1 MNERYELLCPI
12 AEGGLGTVFRARDRQ
27 TGHEVAVKRTRADKA
42 DAAAVQALLQEAA
55 LQSRLHHPGIA
66 TVLGSG
72 SDAEGAYLVLEL
84 LPGESLEEALA
95 RAPLAAADFDALVRQ
110 VLAAVAA
117 IHAEGLL
124 HLDLKPGNLMLHRAP
139 GGGLQVKIIDFGL
152 AVPLSPEHAAPA
164 PVGLPGS
171 VFFMAPEQ
179 FRKEPLDARSDLYA
193 LGCVF
198 YYALTQR
205 HPFEGELSPQVVV
218 AHLHHRTQPLASLR
232 PDLPAHITRWVEWLM
247 RRQPTQRPASAAD
260 ALQVY
265 AAGAAGVV
273 PPAE

>member
-1 MNERYELLCPI
+1 MNERYELLSRI
-12 AEGGLGTVFRARDRQ
+12 AEGGLGTVFRARDRH
-27 TGHEVAVKRTRADKA
+27 TGHVVAVKRTRAENA
-42 DAAAVQALLQEAA
+42 DPAAVQALLNEAR
-55 LQSRLHHPGIA
+55 LQSQLSHPGIA

-95 RAPLAAADFDALVRQ
+95 HAPLAAADFDALVRQ
-110 VLAAVAA
+110 VLAAVAYV
-117 IHAEGLL
+117 HAQGLL
-124 HLDLKPGNLMLHRAP
+124 HLDLKPGNLMLHRLP

-152 AVPLSPEHAAPA
+152 AVPMAPESTAPA
-164 PVGLPGS
+164 HGGLPGS

-179 FRKEPLDARSDLYA
+179 FRKEPLDARTDLYA

-205 HPFEGELSPQVVV
+205 HPFEGELSPQVMV
-218 AHLHHRTQPLASLR
+218 AHLHHRTQPLAALR
-232 PDLPAHITRWVEWLM
+232 PDLPAHTTRWVEWLI
-247 RRQPTQRPASAAD
+247 RLLPAQRPATAEA

-273 PPAE
+273 PPEE

>member
-1 MNERYELLCPI
+1 MNERYELLSRI
-12 AEGGLGTVFRARDRQ
+12 AEGGLGSVFRARDRR

-42 DAAAVQALLQEAA
+42 DPAAVQALLQEAR
-55 LQSRLHHPGIA
+55 LQSQLHHPGIA
-66 TVLGSG
+66 TVLDSG

-117 IHAEGLL
+117 MHAQRLL
-124 HLDLKPGNLMLHRAP
+124 HLDLKPGNLMLHRLP
-139 GGGLQVKIIDFGL
+139 EGGLQVKIIDFGL
-152 AVPLSPEHAAPA
+152 ATPLDPPHTAPA
-164 PVGLPGS
+164 PGGLPGS

-179 FRKEPLDARSDLYA
+179 FRKEPLDARTDLYA

-205 HPFEGELSPQVVV
+205 HPFEGELSPQVMV
-218 AHLHHRTQPLASLR
+218 AHLHHRTQPLVALR
-232 PDLPAHITRWVEWLM
+232 PDLPAHTTRWVEWLI
-247 RRQPTQRPASAAD
+247 RRQPAQRPASADA

-273 PPAE
+273 PTGE